1 MKGEKKETQPTTGEV
16 RCLKAERQGERAWL
30 PSSSH
35 LPVLLPPVFLL
46 AETTQKPEEK
56 GIWEM

>member
-1 MKGEKKETQPTTGEV
+1 MKGEKAEAQPTTGEV
-16 RCLKAERQGERAWL
+16 RRQKAERLEERAWL
-30 PSSSH
+30 LSSSH

-46 AETTQKPEEK
+46 AEPTPKPEEK